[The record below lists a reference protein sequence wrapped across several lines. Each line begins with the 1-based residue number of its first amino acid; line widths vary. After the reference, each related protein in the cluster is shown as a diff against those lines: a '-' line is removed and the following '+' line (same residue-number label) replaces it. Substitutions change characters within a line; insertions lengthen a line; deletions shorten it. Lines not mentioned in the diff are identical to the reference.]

1 MNGEQDHLQ
10 AALKRMAAFDP
21 AITDA
26 HRIVHGAADG
36 WDGWQVDRFGAW
48 LLSQA
53 EAPLSRRRRDFLERL
68 MEGVGGIRGV
78 YHKRLDRKVRE
89 SSPEQ
94 ASPQLSLGEPA
105 PDEFEVLENGLRY
118 AIRFGEGYSVGLFLD
133 QRENR
138 RRLLVN
144 DRRQEPALPGELPR
158 EAEVL
163 NAFSYTCAF
172 SVCAG
177 KAGARA
183 TSLDL
188 SRKYLDWGRRNFEL
202 NGMAPE
208 DHDFIYGDAF
218 DWMRRLANKGRL
230 FDMVILDPP
239 TFSKSK
245 KHGLFQTERNYGNL
259 VARALPLL
267 KQGGALFASCNT
279 ARLDPVR
286 FEASV
291 RGAFTAQGRRLTRV
305 SAPEQPPDF
314 PASLETPAY
323 LKQFWGRAE

>member
-1 MNGEQDHLQ
+1 MNGEQEHLQ
-10 AALKRMAAFDP
+10 AALNRMGAFDP
-21 AITDA
+21 TTTNA
-26 HRIVHGAADG
+26 HRIIHGAADG
-36 WDGWQVDRFGAW
+36 WEGWQVDRYGGW

-53 EAPLSRRRRDFLERL
+53 ESSLNRRRREFLAGLLESAD
-68 MEGVGGIRGV
+68 GIRGA

-94 ASPQLSLGEPA
+94 ASPQFALGEPA

-138 RRLLVN
+138 RRLAAN
-144 DRRQEPALPGELPR
+144 DRKIDSGLPGELPR
-158 EAEVL
+158 GAEVL

-177 KAGARA
+177 RAGARA

-202 NGMAPE
+202 NGLDHE

-218 DWMRRLANKGRL
+218 DWMKRLANKGRL

-245 KHGLFQTERNYGNL
+245 KQGLFQTERNYGDL
-259 VARALPLL
+259 VERALPLL
-267 KQGGALFASCNT
+267 GKGGLLFASCNT
-279 ARLDPVR
+279 ARLDAAQ

-291 RGAFTAQGRRLTRV
+291 KGAVSKRGGRLARV
-305 SAPEQPPDF
+305 YTPGQPGDF
-314 PASLETPAY
+314 PVSRETPAY
-323 LKQFWGRAE
+323 LKQIWARVE